1 MVAEWLF
8 LMGSSSSRRRVDRGS
23 AGATADAAAGAA
35 AAAAAAVYLL
45 KLKPSRNHSWTY
57 LVFYPWLPTRKER
70 APGM

>member
-35 AAAAAAVYLL
+35 AVYLL
-45 KLKPSRNHSWTY
+45 KLKPSRNRSWTY